1 MPIAIPVSYNF
12 TQIRQ
17 LYKLL
22 LIFPTGLC
30 ILRRGEGC
38 GVLEGT
44 NLGLNDSMAVSYCHI
59 VRSAERVRMG
69 FVPAI
74 RRAQRAQMESL
85 GHQSQVFGNL
95 GKPYAFSGLWRFAK
109 LRNLSRL
116 ATESFP
122 GAVRIRPIAIT
133 EKAPP
138 RNDPQW
144 IATICAGIRGNLAK
158 EFASSLIKS
167 DHRGRLAVDRLSRF
181 HTFSGLPKQ
190 KRESL
195 AAGQG
200 RTEEVT
206 LPLAVSCLMACG
218 SSR

>member
-1 MPIAIPVSYNF
+1 VIGKQLTHRRRVFQARPHHSLKRGKGCGIRTLRRVIPRVPSTATPDISSRFMPIAIPASYNS

-44 NLGLNDSMAVSYCHI
+44 NLGLNDSMAVSHCPI

-69 FVPAI
+69 IVPAMW
-74 RRAQRAQMESL
+74 RAQRAQMESL

-95 GKPYAFSGLWRFAK
+95 GKPCAFPGLWRFAK
-109 LRNLSRL
+109 LCNLNRL

-138 RNDPQW
+138 RNDPQ
-144 IATICAGIRGNLAK
+144 
-158 EFASSLIKS
+158 
-167 DHRGRLAVDRLSRF
+167 
-181 HTFSGLPKQ
+181 
-190 KRESL
+190 
-195 AAGQG
+195 
-200 RTEEVT
+200 
-206 LPLAVSCLMACG
+206 
-218 SSR
+218 